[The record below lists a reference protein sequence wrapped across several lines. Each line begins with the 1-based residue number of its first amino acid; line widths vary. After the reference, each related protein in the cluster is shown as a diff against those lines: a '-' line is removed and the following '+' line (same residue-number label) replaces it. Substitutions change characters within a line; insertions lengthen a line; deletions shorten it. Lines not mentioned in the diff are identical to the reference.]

1 MHGNGPTE
9 PQLQVVITGATS
21 HGEKKKWGEKKG
33 KKKEEV
39 PSTGIELGNFDFIVL
54 WFNPLRHSGIN
65 SEIAFNFSNLTPTRR
80 SLVPYAKTKTIFPH

>member
-1 MHGNGPTE
+1 M
-9 PQLQVVITGATS
+9 VITGATS
-21 HGEKKKWGEKKG
+21 HGEKKKWGKKKG

-65 SEIAFNFSNLTPTRR
+65 WEIAFNFSKLTPTRR
-80 SLVPYAKTKTIFPH
+80 SLVPYTKTKTIFLH